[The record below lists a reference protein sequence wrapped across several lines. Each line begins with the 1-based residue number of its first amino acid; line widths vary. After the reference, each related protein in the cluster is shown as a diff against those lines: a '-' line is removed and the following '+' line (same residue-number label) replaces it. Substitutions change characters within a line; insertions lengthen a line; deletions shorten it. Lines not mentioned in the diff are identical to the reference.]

1 MSLTLDWSQIEPAL
15 SGVDLLE
22 EMAAGFKAYSA
33 GDCVV
38 PPVGEL
44 LFEEP
49 RGEVHIKYGYVR
61 GGEHYVV
68 KIASGFPGNP
78 QLGFPVGAGL
88 MLLFQQKT
96 GAIARVLLD
105 EGHLT
110 NERTAAAGALAS
122 RTLAAPNVR
131 CIGIVGAGVQ
141 ARMQAAYHA
150 RVFQEAEFVIWGR
163 DEERRSECV
172 AALQDQGLR
181 VSAADS
187 LEALASKCELI
198 VTTTSATAPLLRAEW
213 IKPGTHITAV
223 GSDTPEKQ
231 ELGTSLMALADR
243 VVCDSLDQCRL
254 RGEVAQALQS
264 GEITE
269 DGVVELGAVL
279 SGSAPG
285 RSGPLEVSVCD
296 LTGVAVQDLH
306 IAEAVHRAH
315 L

>member
-88 MLLFQQKT
+88 MLLFKQKT

-105 EGHLT
+105 EGNLT

-122 RTLAAPNVR
+122 RTLAPPNVR

-150 RVFQEAEFVIWGR
+150 RVFPEAELVIWGR
-163 DEERRSECV
+163 DESKRASCV
-172 AALQDQGLR
+172 DQLLLEGLKATTAGSLQ
-181 VSAADS
+181 
-187 LEALASKCELI
+187 ELATKCELI
-198 VTTTSATAPLLRAEW
+198 VTTTSSTAPLLRADW
-213 IKPGTHITAV
+213 IRPGTHITAV

-231 ELGTSLMALADR
+231 ELDTSLMALADR
-243 VVCDSLDQCRL
+243 VVCDSLEQCRL
-254 RGEVAQALQS
+254 RGEVAQALKS
-264 GEITE
+264 GDIVEE
-269 DGVVELGAVL
+269 DVVELGAVL
-279 SGSAPG
+279 SGAAQG
-285 RSGPLEVSVCD
+285 RRSPQEVSICD

-306 IAEAVHRAH
+306 IAEAVHRAQA
-315 L
+315 

>member
-1 MSLTLDWSQIEPAL
+1 MSLTLNWEQIEPAL
-15 SGVDLLE
+15 AGVDLLE

-88 MLLFQQKT
+88 MLLFKQKT

-105 EGHLT
+105 DGHLT

-122 RTLAAPNVR
+122 RTLAAANVKK
-131 CIGIVGAGVQ
+131 IGIVGAGVQ

-150 RVFQEAEFVIWGR
+150 RVFAGAEFSIWGR
-163 DEERRSECV
+163 DEERRALCV
-172 AALQDQGLR
+172 DALREQGLKASG
-181 VSAADS
+181 VDS
-187 LEALASKCELI
+187 LEALATQCELI
-198 VTTTSATAPLLRAEW
+198 VTTTSATAPLLRSEW

-223 GSDTPEKQ
+223 GSDTPEKH
-231 ELGTSLMALADR
+231 ELDTSLMARADR
-243 VVCDSLDQCRL
+243 VVCDSLEQCRL
-254 RGEVAQALQS
+254 RGEVAQALKA
-264 GEITE
+264 GELAE
-269 DGVVELGAVL
+269 DEVVELGAVL
-279 SGSAPG
+279 AGSAEG
-285 RSGPLEVSVCD
+285 RRDAHEVSVCD

-306 IAEAVHRAH
+306 IAEAVHRAQA
-315 L
+315 

>member
-15 SGVDLLE
+15 SDVDLLE

-44 LFEEP
+44 LFDEP

-88 MLLFQQKT
+88 MLLFKQKT

-141 ARMQAAYHA
+141 ARMQAAYHS

-163 DEERRSECV
+163 DEARRSECV
-172 AALQDQGLR
+172 DALREQGLR

-213 IKPGTHITAV
+213 IRPGTHITAV

-231 ELGTSLMALADR
+231 ELETSLMALADR
-243 VVCDSLDQCRL
+243 VVCDSLEQCRL

-264 GEITE
+264 GDITE

-279 SGSAPG
+279 SGSAEG
-285 RSGPLEVSVCD
+285 RCDPLEVSVCD

-306 IAEAVHRAH
+306 IAEAVHRAQA
-315 L
+315 